1 VIGDYTGFGDGGS
14 FIWDGGTFT
23 KFDVPGSVYGF
34 NDSGQVTGYYRIG
47 ERFHG
52 FIASIAPPVPE
63 PEEWALMLVG
73 LGRVGFQVKR
83 KEANRLAF

>member
-1 VIGDYTGFGDGGS
+1 VYSGGM
-14 FIWDGGTFT
+14 FT
-23 KFDVPGSVYGF
+23 TLDVPGARSTYLEGI

-52 FIASIAPPVPE
+52 FIATIPPVPE

-73 LGRVGFQVKR
+73 LGLVGFQVKR